1 MKSDKTIERLRSQDR
16 ALIREQAIE
25 GGWYGKA
32 KVQPHKN
39 KKDYSRKEKHRTRWD
54 IN

>member
-16 ALIREQAIE
+16 ALIREQAME

-32 KVQPHKN
+32 KVQIHKN
-39 KKDYSRKEKHRTRWD
+39 KKDYSRKEKHHNKWD